1 MSLRKRR
8 KIKALSG
15 HQRAVEQLRQS
26 GSYEAVCEA
35 CGLNS
40 ERVANGMK
48 LAMCSP
54 CIQKQAAPPKAPL
67 PKLTSEQKALKA
79 ERKLQRVAQKAMAV
93 ELKTARK
100 AGRKPKIK
108 QLVAP
113 KDLGFTRGWH
123 WKKLFKTEIGADAQ
137 KQPARYFTLGK
148 EISQSQY
155 EKLLKETVNAVMA
168 KVKPTAGFGRGWHL
182 KKKFVA
188 PDGTVYHKGKKVK

>member
-8 KIKALSG
+8 KIKTTSG
-15 HQRAVEQLRQS
+15 HKRAVEQLRQS
-26 GSYEAVCEA
+26 GSYEAVCET
-35 CGLNS
+35 CGINK
-40 ERVANGMK
+40 EMVANGMQ

-54 CIQKQAAPPKAPL
+54 CIQKQVAPPKAPA
-67 PKLTSEQKALKA
+67 PKLTAEQKALKA
-79 ERKLQRVAQKAMAV
+79 ERKLQRVALKATDA
-93 ELKTARK
+93 EFKAARK

-113 KDLGFTRGWH
+113 KDLGFSRGWH
-123 WKKLFKTEIGADAQ
+123 WKKLFKTEIGEDAQ
-137 KQPARYFTLGK
+137 KQPVRYFTLGK

-155 EKLLKETVNAVMA
+155 EKLLKETANAVMA

-182 KKKFVA
+182 KKKFIA